1 LQRERWFTADVS
13 HELRTPLTIMLAAA
27 EVLGRRLKNHP
38 KLLTITEHIRH
49 NAADI
54 TRQMTALLELA
65 RVPESTQPFSVALR
79 PLIEQELERWQQL
92 LEGKPLAIELIS
104 TEDV

>member
-1 LQRERWFTADVS
+1 
-13 HELRTPLTIMLAAA
+13 M
-27 EVLGRRLKNHP
+27 
-38 KLLTITEHIRH
+38 
-49 NAADI
+49 
-54 TRQMTALLELA
+54 
-65 RVPESTQPFSVALR
+65 PESTQPFSVALR